1 MTARYMLA
9 PAGPERRLETTES
22 KERVQ
27 MKAQRSAARRWVNVG
42 VLTAAW
48 TMASFVPWSRVSVD
62 VFAQAKG
69 KATIQ
74 EKDLREWLTYLASDE
89 LQGRQL
95 FTEGYGNAAQFVA
108 ERLREVGVKPMGEN
122 GTYFQ
127 IVKQKGYRITNNSSV
142 TVEAPGKA
150 PVTFK
155 QGEGVNFPN
164 NAGGPQ
170 TLTFDGVEFVGYGI
184 AMAEP
189 PHDDYKGRDV
199 KGKLA
204 IWMGSGPANVTGANR
219 VPGARSRYAIET
231 MAAKAALGLA
241 PAPAPMTPA
250 ELALAEAQKALQQ
263 ANEAVTQAQAALLQA
278 RTGRGGRAGGG
289 RAGGGRGG
297 ATAVQA
303 DLTTVQKVDNLIV
316 PQITGD
322 ERLFEAILGGAP
334 TSFAALKAASDKGE
348 PLPTFSVPGV
358 KVTIN
363 VNTNYEVVSTQ
374 LTKNVVGMVEGS
386 DPVLKK
392 TYVMFGAHLDHVG
405 YRTAPTAGRGA
416 AASPGEP
423 DLIFNGADDD
433 GSGSTGLIGIA
444 KAFATGPKPKR
455 SVIFVW
461 HSGEESGLQGSKYM
475 ADFPVVPLETIQAQ
489 FNIDMIGR
497 NRDNNASEAS
507 TVYVI
512 GADRIST
519 DLHNTVV
526 DANLGTREP
535 LQLNYEYND
544 PRDPNSFYTRSDHY
558 SYASK
563 GIPIAFF
570 FTGTHP
576 DYHGVGDTVDKI
588 IFPKMQR
595 IAQMVYEAG
604 FTVANSE
611 KALVR
616 DNLGPRTG
624 KGFTGKLGGK

>member
-1 MTARYMLA
+1 MRI
-9 PAGPERRLETTES
+9 
-22 KERVQ
+22 
-27 MKAQRSAARRWVNVG
+27 QRTLRRWVTIG
-42 VLTAAW
+42 VLAALWAGTAG
-48 TMASFVPWSRVSVD
+48 
-62 VFAQAKG
+62 AQSKG
-69 KATIQ
+69 LATIQ

-95 FTEGYGNAAQFVA
+95 FSEGYGNATQYVA
-108 ERLREVGVKPMGEN
+108 ERLREMGVKPMGDN

-155 QGEGVNFPN
+155 HGEGVNFSTN
-164 NAGGPQ
+164 VGGPQ
-170 TLTFDGVEFVGYGI
+170 TLTFNGVEFVGYGI

-189 PHDDYKGRDV
+189 PHDDYKGRDA
-199 KGKLA
+199 KGKLVV
-204 IWMGSGPANVTGANR
+204 WMGAGPANLTGANR
-219 VPGARSRYAIET
+219 VLGARSRYAIET
-231 MAAKAALGLA
+231 MGAKAALGFA
-241 PAPAPMTPA
+241 PAAAPMTPA
-250 ELALAEAQKALQQ
+250 ELALAEAQTALQQ
-263 ANEAVTQAQAALLQA
+263 ANAAVAQAQAALLQA
-278 RTGRGGRAGGG
+278 RTGRGGRGGPAG
-289 RAGGGRGG
+289 RGGRGG
-297 ATAVQA
+297 ATAVQP
-303 DLTTVQKVDNLIV
+303 DLTTVQRIDNIV
-316 PQITGD
+316 TPQITGD
-322 ERLFEAILGGAP
+322 ERFFEAIFASAP
-334 TSFAALKAASDKGE
+334 TNFAALKAASDKGD

-358 KVTIN
+358 KVTLN
-363 VNTNYEVVSTQ
+363 VNNTYEVVSTQ
-374 LTKNVVGMVEGS
+374 LTKNVVGMVEGI

-392 TYVMFGAHLDHVG
+392 TYVMFGSHLDHVG
-405 YRTAPTAGRGA
+405 YRTAAPAPGGRGA
-416 AASPGEP
+416 QAPGTEP

-433 GSGSTGLIGIA
+433 GSGSAGLLGIA

-455 SVIFVW
+455 SVLFVW
-461 HSGEESGLQGSKYM
+461 HSGEESGLQGSRYM
-475 ADFPVVPLETIQAQ
+475 ADFPVVPLDTIQAQ

-497 NRDNNASEAS
+497 NRDNLPSEAS

-519 DLHNTVV
+519 DLHNLVV

-576 DYHGVGDTVDKI
+576 DYHGVGDHVDKI
-588 IFPKMQR
+588 LFQKLQR

-604 FTVANSE
+604 FNLANSE
-611 KALVR
+611 KTLVR

-624 KGFTGKLGGK
+624 KGFSGKIGGR

>member
-1 MTARYMLA
+1 MR
-9 PAGPERRLETTES
+9 S
-22 KERVQ
+22 S
-27 MKAQRSAARRWVNVG
+27 QRSLRQLIRIG
-42 VLTAAW
+42 VLGVAWVASMAA
-48 TMASFVPWSRVSVD
+48 PWSAFSTD
-62 VFAQAKG
+62 VTAQSNRR
-69 KATIQ
+69 ATIQ
-74 EKDLREWLTYLASDE
+74 EKDLREWLTYLSSDE

-95 FTEGYGNAAQFVA
+95 FSEGYGIASQYVA
-108 ERLREVGVKPMGEN
+108 ERLREMGVKPMGDN

-127 IVKQKGYRITNNSSV
+127 NVKQKGYRITNNSSV

-155 QGEGVNFPN
+155 HGQGVNFATN
-164 NAGGPQ
+164 VGGAQ
-170 TLTFDGVEFVGYGI
+170 TLTFDGVEFAGSGI

-189 PHDDYKGRDV
+189 AHDDYKGRDA
-199 KGKLA
+199 KGKLVV
-204 IWMGSGPANVTGANR
+204 WMGNGPANLTGANR
-219 VPGARSRYAIET
+219 VLGARSRYAIET
-231 MAAKAALGLA
+231 MGAKAALGFA
-241 PAPAPMTPA
+241 PAPVAMTPA
-250 ELALAEAQKALQQ
+250 ELALVEAQAALQQ
-263 ANEAVTQAQAALLQA
+263 ANAAVAQAQAQLQQA
-278 RTGRGGRAGGG
+278 RTGRGGRGAAIGG
-289 RAGGGRGG
+289 RAGRGG
-297 ATAVQA
+297 APAA
-303 DLTTVQKVDNLIV
+303 PPDLTTVQRVDNIIP

-322 ERLFEAILGGAP
+322 ERLFEAILGAAP
-334 TSFAALKAASDKGE
+334 TPFAALKAASDKGE
-348 PLPTFSVPGV
+348 VLPTFSVPGV
-358 KVTIN
+358 KVTLN
-363 VNTNYEVVSTQ
+363 VNNSYEVISTQ

-392 TYVMFGAHLDHVG
+392 TYVMFGSHLDHVG
-405 YRTAPTAGRGA
+405 YRTSAPAAGGRGA
-416 AASPGEP
+416 APAAAGEP

-433 GSGSTGLIGIA
+433 GSGSTGLMGIA

-461 HSGEESGLQGSKYM
+461 HSGEESGLQGSRYM
-475 ADFPVVPLETIQAQ
+475 ADFPVVPLDTIQAQ

-497 NRDNNASEAS
+497 NRDDNPSEAS

-519 DLHNTVV
+519 ELHNTVV

-535 LQLNYEYND
+535 LQLSYEYND

-588 IFPKMQR
+588 LFPKLQR

-611 KALVR
+611 KSLVR
-616 DNLGPRTG
+616 DNLGARTG

>member
-1 MTARYMLA
+1 MLGGLVEGA
-9 PAGPERRLETTES
+9 
-22 KERVQ
+22 
-27 MKAQRSAARRWVNVG
+27 MKAQKSTRRKWLETGILSA
-42 VLTAAW
+42 VLTVIS
-48 TMASFVPWSRVSVD
+48 TVPPASFSID
-62 VFAQAKG
+62 LFAQAKG
-69 KATIQ
+69 RATIQ
-74 EKDLREWLTYLASDE
+74 EKDLREWLTYLSSDE

-95 FTEGYGNAAQFVA
+95 FSEGYGNATQYVA
-108 ERLREVGVKPMGEN
+108 ERLREMGVKPIGDN

-142 TVEAPGKA
+142 TVEAPGKP

-155 QGEGVNFPN
+155 HGEGVNFATN
-164 NAGGPQ
+164 VGGPQ

-184 AMAEP
+184 ALADP
-189 PHDDYKGRDV
+189 PHDDYKGRDA
-199 KGKLA
+199 KGKLVV
-204 IWMGSGPANVTGANR
+204 WMGGGPATLTGANR
-219 VPGARSRYAIET
+219 VLGARSRYAIET
-231 MAAKAALGLA
+231 MGAKAALGFA

-250 ELALAEAQKALQQ
+250 ELALAEAQTALQQ
-263 ANEAVTQAQAALLQA
+263 ANAAVAQAQAALLQA
-278 RTGRGGRAGGG
+278 RTGRGGRGGPAGG
-289 RAGGGRGG
+289 RGGRGG
-297 ATAVQA
+297 ATAVQP
-303 DLTTVQKVDNLIV
+303 DLTTVQRIDNIV
-316 PQITGD
+316 TPQITGD
-322 ERLFEAILGGAP
+322 ERLFEAIFASAP
-334 TSFAALKAASDKGE
+334 TNFAALKAASDKGE

-358 KVTIN
+358 KVTLN
-363 VNTNYEVVSTQ
+363 VNNTYEVISTQ
-374 LTKNVVGMVEGS
+374 LTKNVVGLVEGT

-392 TYVMFGAHLDHVG
+392 TYVMFGSHLDHVG
-405 YRTAPTAGRGA
+405 YRTAAPAPGGRGTA
-416 AASPGEP
+416 APATEP

-433 GSGSTGLIGIA
+433 GSGSTGLLGIA

-461 HSGEESGLQGSKYM
+461 HSGEESGLQGSRYM

-497 NRDNNASEAS
+497 NRDNLPSEAS

-519 DLHNTVV
+519 DLHNLVV

-576 DYHGVGDTVDKI
+576 DYHGVGDHVDKI
-588 IFPKMQR
+588 LFQKLQR

-604 FTVANSE
+604 FNLANSE
-611 KALVR
+611 KTLVR

-624 KGFTGKLGGK
+624 KGFSGKIGGK

>member
-1 MTARYMLA
+1 MKVYRS
-9 PAGPERRLETTES
+9 TT
-22 KERVQ
+22 RG
-27 MKAQRSAARRWVNVG
+27 WVRVG
-42 VLTAAW
+42 VLAVVLA
-48 TMASFVPWSRVSVD
+48 VD
-62 VFAQAKG
+62 LFAQTRG

-108 ERLREVGVKPMGEN
+108 ERLREVGIKPMGEN

-155 QGEGVNFPN
+155 QGEGVNFAN
-164 NAGGPQ
+164 NPGGPQ

-189 PHDDYKGRDV
+189 AHDDYKGRDV

-204 IWMGSGPANVTGANR
+204 IWMGSGPANLTGANR
-219 VPGARSRYAIET
+219 ILGARSRYAIET
-231 MAAKAALGLA
+231 MGAKAALGFSA
-241 PAPAPMTPA
+241 APAPMTPA

-278 RTGRGGRAGGG
+278 RTGRGGRGGAG
-289 RAGGGRGG
+289 RGGRGG
-297 ATAVQA
+297 AQTVQA
-303 DLTTVQKVDNLIV
+303 DLTTVQRVDNVIV
-316 PQITGD
+316 PQLTGD
-322 ERLFEAILGGAP
+322 ERLFDAILSGAP
-334 TSFAALKAASDKGE
+334 TNFAALKAASDKGE

-363 VNTNYEVVSTQ
+363 VSTNYEVVSTQ
-374 LTKNVVGMVEGS
+374 LTKNVVGMVEGT

-405 YRTAPTAGRGA
+405 YRTAAPAGGGRGGRGA
-416 AASPGEP
+416 TTATGEP

-461 HSGEESGLQGSKYM
+461 HSGEESGLQGSRYM
-475 ADFPVVPLETIQAQ
+475 ADFPVVPLDTIQAQ

-497 NRDNNASEAS
+497 NRDDNASEAS

-519 DLHNTVV
+519 ELHNTVV

-570 FTGTHP
+570 FTGTHR
-576 DYHGVGDTVDKI
+576 DYHGAGDTVDKI
-588 IFPKMQR
+588 LFPKMQR